1 MVKNKEKIVL
11 YIAAMLLI
19 ISMAGC
25 GAISQDNKGQNEI
38 AKEKTN
44 VFADVV
50 KVSGSSSNDRSS
62 SFTQKEKLYAP
73 YEEFGMYYDA
83 EKDELTYN
91 GKLVRWFEDFYSIN
105 GKEMAGLNFL
115 NENGTVDVYAIR
127 DFENTSEYADGSVDP
142 SGMLIGL
149 KEFSQQEF
157 DARDIEANKNGQS
170 VTSEG
175 KLRSAEETTKLVEE
189 YKAFGLTYDANNDQ
203 LFFNGEKVRY
213 FQDVLTSNGEDLT
226 SGKFKGEMRTLGN
239 GTGTVDI
246 YSIRDYSLLDSEKHG
261 TLTGIEKFSQKE
273 FDEHTKSGLPGA
285 QAVGSESYN

>member
-1 MVKNKEKIVL
+1 MKRIAL
-11 YIAAMLLI
+11 CTAAMLLI
-19 ISMAGC
+19 VSLAGC
-25 GAISQDNKGQNEI
+25 GATPQNIKGQNER
-38 AKEKTN
+38 AGEETSLS
-44 VFADVV
+44 ADVV
-50 KVSGSSSNDRSS
+50 KASGSSSNDQSS
-62 SFTQKEKLYAP
+62 SFTRKEKMYAP
-73 YEEFGMYYDA
+73 YEEFGMHYDA

-115 NENGTVDVYAIR
+115 NENGTVDVYAVR
-127 DFENTSEYADGSVDP
+127 DLENTSKSADGSTNP
-142 SGMLIGL
+142 SGALIGL

-157 DARDIEANKNGQS
+157 DARDIEAYKNAQS

-175 KLRSAEETTKLVEE
+175 KLRSAEETAKLVEE
-189 YKAFGLTYDANNDQ
+189 YKAFGLTYDANSDQ

-226 SGKFKGEMRTLGN
+226 SGKFKGEMRTLES

-246 YSIRDYSLLDSEKHG
+246 YSIRDYSRLDQEKHG

-273 FDEHTKSGLPGA
+273 FDEHTKIGLPGA

>member
-1 MVKNKEKIVL
+1 MKRIVL
-11 YIAAMLLI
+11 CAAVMLLI
-19 ISMAGC
+19 ISLAGC
-25 GAISQDNKGQNEI
+25 GATPQDIKGQDEP
-38 AKEKTN
+38 AKE
-44 VFADVV
+44 
-50 KVSGSSSNDRSS
+50 
-62 SFTQKEKLYAP
+62 EMYAP

-105 GKEMAGLNFL
+105 DKEMAGLSFL
-115 NENGTVDVYAIR
+115 NENGTVDVYAVR
-127 DFENTSEYADGSVDP
+127 DLPNTSRSTDGSDDL
-142 SGMLIGL
+142 GGTLIGL

-157 DARDIEANKNGQS
+157 EARDMEAYRSTQA

-175 KLRSAEETTKLVEE
+175 KMHSAKETARLVEE
-189 YKAFGLTYDANNDQ
+189 YKAFGLTYDADSDQ

-213 FQDVLTSNGEDLT
+213 FQDVLTSNGENLT

-246 YSIRDYSLLDSEKHG
+246 YSIRDYSRPDSEKHG

-273 FDEHTKSGLPGA
+273 FDEHTKIGLPGA

>member
-1 MVKNKEKIVL
+1 MKR
-11 YIAAMLLI
+11 IALCTAAILLI
-19 ISMAGC
+19 ISLAGC
-25 GAISQDNKGQNEI
+25 GATPQNTEEQNKRAGE
-38 AKEKTN
+38 ATGLSSD
-44 VFADVV
+44 AV
-50 KVSGSSSNDRSS
+50 KASGSSSNDQSYTR
-62 SFTQKEKLYAP
+62 KEKLYAP
-73 YEEFGMYYDA
+73 YEEFGMHYDA

-91 GKLVRWFEDFYSIN
+91 GKPVRWFEDFYSIN
-105 GKEMAGLNFL
+105 GKEMTGLNFL
-115 NENGTVDVYAIR
+115 NENGTVDVYAVR
-127 DFENTSEYADGSVDP
+127 DLENISKSADGSAN
-142 SGMLIGL
+142 SGGTLIGL

-157 DARDIEANKNGQS
+157 DARDIEAYKNAQS
-170 VTSEG
+170 VTTNG
-175 KLRSAEETTKLVEE
+175 KLRGAEETAKLVEE
-189 YKAFGLTYDANNDQ
+189 YKAFGLTYDADNDQ

-246 YSIRDYSLLDSEKHG
+246 YSIRDYSRLDSEKHG